1 MTQKQKQA
9 IDLVI
14 EDLHTQHHEIR
25 SVAKTL
31 QCEKE
36 LEEIK
41 VAVLEYLY
49 ELKAKTNKPTL
60 LRDTLP

>member
-1 MTQKQKQA
+1 M
-9 IDLVI
+9 I

-25 SVAKTL
+25 SIAKTL
-31 QCEKE
+31 ECEKE

-49 ELKAKTNKPTL
+49 EIKAKNNVPTL
-60 LRDTLP
+60 I